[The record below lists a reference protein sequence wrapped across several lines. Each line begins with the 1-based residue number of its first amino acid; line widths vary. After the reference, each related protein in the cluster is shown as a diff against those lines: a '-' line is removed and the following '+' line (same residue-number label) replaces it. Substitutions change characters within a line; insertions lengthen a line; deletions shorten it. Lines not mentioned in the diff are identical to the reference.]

1 MNRPRLIHDAN
12 EIAKYFAA
20 YPREEAIAGIADH
33 IKKFWDPRMR
43 GELQSILAQNDA
55 SLNELVKEAGARLEP
70 RPGS

>member
-43 GELQSILAQNDA
+43 AELQSALASGEI
-55 SLNELVKEAGARLEP
+55 SLHPLVREAGNRLK
-70 RPGS
+70 

>member
-1 MNRPRLIHDAN
+1 MNRARLIHDAN

-43 GELQSILAQNDA
+43 AELKAMLAGNETA
-55 SLNELVKEAGARLEP
+55 LHELVKEATAR
-70 RPGS
+70 ST

>member
-1 MNRPRLIHDAN
+1 MNRARLIHDAN

-43 GELQSILAQNDA
+43 AELKAMPA
-55 SLNELVKEAGARLEP
+55 NEANLHTLVKEAAARLK
-70 RPGS
+70 

>member
-33 IKKFWDPRMR
+33 IRKFWDPRMR
-43 GELQSILAQNDA
+43 SELQSMLAQNEA
-55 SLNELVKEAGARLEP
+55 SLNELVKEAGARLK
-70 RPGS
+70 

>member
-1 MNRPRLIHDAN
+1 MNRARLIHDAN

-43 GELQSILAQNDA
+43 AELNAMLAGNETT
-55 SLNELVKEAGARLEP
+55 LHELVKEAGTRLK
-70 RPGS
+70 

>member
-43 GELQSILAQNDA
+43 AELQSMLAQNEA
-55 SLNELVKEAGARLEP
+55 SLHALVREAGARLKP

>member
-33 IKKFWDPRMR
+33 ITKFWNPRMR
-43 GELQSILAQNDA
+43 AELQAMLAEGEA
-55 SLNELVKEAGARLEP
+55 SLHALVREAAVRLP
-70 RPGS
+70 

>member
-43 GELQSILAQNDA
+43 AELQSMLTQNEGALHD
-55 SLNELVKEAGARLEP
+55 LVREAGDRL
-70 RPGS
+70 S

>member
-33 IKKFWDPRMR
+33 IRKFWDPRMR
-43 GELQSILAQNDA
+43 AELQSMLAQNEA
-55 SLNELVKEAGARLEP
+55 ALNELVKEAGARLKP
-70 RPGS
+70 